1 MFVNNCER
9 HIHLVLEMK
18 KTKRSSRPCVY
29 DETRGRSFS
38 LISCRNLPLMVSS
51 EDREAMQFLLPLHST
66 LHSHAEHFAGC
77 TYTADLTSCDRL
89 SFHDW
94 WVRSSLPAAHKES
107 WSHKL
112 LLLLLL
118 LKLRVLVRM
127 YILWYIL
134 FKEAAQVGWFSATV
148 PQTFTLCCFQLY
160 TPQVFLAWRWPLTPR
175 RKLCSFLPDLGRFLG
190 RGAPRS
196 GWGFAPPSIDRWQR
210 PPSSPQPGQVPAA
223 AAAQGSPV
231 PGCDASKAS
240 PHPRGPACPI
250 ACRGSAEHLGFPSRN
265 WVRSL
270 EWRNWH
276 GAWLYSQRWQSCCH
290 RKRQSCIL
298 DCSQSHKRNKYCSN
312 IRSPSTVAAM
322 EPGRLDT
329 WDWGLHP
336 LPK

>member
-18 KTKRSSRPCVY
+18 KTKRSNRPCVY

-51 EDREAMQFLLPLHST
+51 EDREAMQFFLPLHST

-89 SFHDW
+89 SFHGW

-112 LLLLLL
+112 LLLLLP
-118 LKLRVLVRM
+118 LKLRVFVKM

-148 PQTFTLCCFQLY
+148 SQTFTLCCFQLY

-190 RGAPRS
+190 RGAPCS

-210 PPSSPQPGQVPAA
+210 PPSSPQPGQVPQRRPRRARLSRDA
-223 AAAQGSPV
+223 MPAGQPRIPGAQRVPSPAV
-231 PGCDASKAS
+231 VLLN
-240 PHPRGPACPI
+240 I
-250 ACRGSAEHLGFPSRN
+250 WVFP
-265 WVRSL
+265 L
-270 EWRNWH
+270 ETGWEVWS
-276 GAWLYSQRWQSCCH
+276 GE
-290 RKRQSCIL
+290 
-298 DCSQSHKRNKYCSN
+298 
-312 IRSPSTVAAM
+312 TGM
-322 EPGRLDT
+322 EPGFTRNDGKAVAIVR
-329 WDWGLHP
+329 D
-336 LPK
+336 KAAF